1 VVEGRN
7 GYIIPVKDS
16 RALSQAMERFLI
28 DPSLIP
34 AMGRQSRR
42 LAEERFD
49 VRKVN
54 AEILSRLGIL

>member
-1 VVEGRN
+1 M
-7 GYIIPVKDS
+7 DS

-34 AMGRQSRR
+34 AMGQQSRL

-54 AEILSRLGIL
+54 STILSRLRIL